1 MKPYM
6 KFFGIKNFIQIIKQ
20 FTFILIISFMMINN
34 SWAMSD
40 PDESA
45 KQALRKKQEHL
56 EDQIDNLA
64 SALNPQSPL
73 LPSAIPRA
81 RRTMLDA
88 RSCLDKNR
96 LIWYTTF
103 ASAGSAL
110 AISNA
115 FDINDP
121 GGYTPFILGGIATG
135 LVVGGGA
142 GYMINKY
149 YPGATECMHNTCVN
163 VSAGLLSVVPWIIF
177 GVTKNKNNP

>member
-1 MKPYM
+1 MKLYT
-6 KFFGIKNFIQIIKQ
+6 KFFMSKNFIQIIKKYAL
-20 FTFILIISFMMINN
+20 ILTISFMMINN
-34 SWAMSD
+34 SWAMPDSD
-40 PDESA
+40 DSKA
-45 KQALRKKQEHL
+45 QGLRKKQEHL

-73 LPSAIPRA
+73 LPSAVPRA
-81 RRTMLDA
+81 RRTMLDI
-88 RSCLDKNR
+88 RSSLDKNR

-103 ASAGSAL
+103 ASVGSGL

-115 FDINDP
+115 FDISDP

-149 YPGATECMHNTCVN
+149 YPGSTECMRNTCIN
-163 VSAGLLSVVPWIIF
+163 VSAGLLSFVPWIIF